1 MRSRGTTSHCRPARA
16 ARVRAENQV
25 AAHEAHEDARAKRR
39 SLAAWDEVPVSDWNY
54 ALAVSGEG
62 DPKAEA
68 KAVGDAFPWTPGA
81 VPVVLT
87 APARKV
93 PSWTLT
99 PAGESPPLP
108 PADAAQAD
116 EVTQVQLIPYGATH
130 PRVSVFPRGR

>member
-1 MRSRGTTSHCRPARA
+1 
-16 ARVRAENQV
+16 
-25 AAHEAHEDARAKRR
+25 
-39 SLAAWDEVPVSDWNY
+39 VPVSDWNY

-62 DPKAEA
+62 DLKTEA

-116 EVTQVQLIPYGATH
+116 EVTRVQLIPYGATH
-130 PRVSVFPRGR
+130 LRVSVFPRGR